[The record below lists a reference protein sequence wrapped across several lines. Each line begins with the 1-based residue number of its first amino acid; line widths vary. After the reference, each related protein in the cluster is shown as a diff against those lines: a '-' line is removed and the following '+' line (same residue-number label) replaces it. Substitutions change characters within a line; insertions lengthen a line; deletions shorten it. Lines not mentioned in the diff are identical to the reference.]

1 MWQPTTEPDEE
12 TEMPL
17 YGGIDLHANNS
28 VIVLLNEQDEVI
40 YQKRLPNALPTILEQ
55 LAPYHTEM
63 QGVVVESTYNWY
75 WLVDGLME
83 ADYRVH
89 LANPAAIQQYNG
101 LKYTDDHSD
110 ARWLAHLLRLAV
122 LPEGYI
128 YPKAER
134 AVRDLLRKRTHV
146 VRQHTA
152 NVLSVQNIM
161 ARNTGVRFSVKR
173 IQELTKQEL
182 TTLLTEETQVLAVT
196 SSLVVLDCLQ
206 HQIKMLEKTVHKRLQ
221 HTPSYEQLLTV
232 QGIGTILAQTITLE
246 TGAISRFPSVGNY
259 ASYCRCVDST
269 KISNGKRK
277 GAGNVKNG
285 NPYLAWAYMEAAQ
298 FALRFQPAAQRFYQ
312 RKLAKSRNNTVLAR
326 KAVAHKLARACYYMM
341 RDLVPFEATKA
352 FG

>member
-1 MWQPTTEPDEE
+1 
-12 TEMPL
+12 MPL

-28 VIVLLNEQDEVI
+28 VVVLLNDQDQVI
-40 YQKRLPNALPTILEQ
+40 YQKRLPNHLPVILEP
-55 LAPYHTEM
+55 LSLYHREIE
-63 QGVVVESTYNWY
+63 GVVVESTYNWY

-83 ADYRVH
+83 AGYHVH
-89 LANPAAIQQYNG
+89 LANPAAMQQYNG
-101 LKYTDDHSD
+101 LKYTDDRSD
-110 ARWLAHLLRLAV
+110 ARWLAHLLRLGV

-134 AVRDLLRKRTHV
+134 AVRDVLRKRAHL

-161 ARNTGVRFSVKR
+161 ARNTGARFSGKR
-173 IQELTKQEL
+173 LQELTKQEL
-182 TTLLTEETQVLAVT
+182 QNSLAEEPQVLAVT
-196 SSLVVLDCLQ
+196 SSLSVLDCLK
-206 HQIKMLEKTVHKRLQ
+206 HQIKTLEQAVHKRVH

-232 QGIGTILAQTITLE
+232 AGIGTILAQTIALE
-246 TGAISRFPSVGNY
+246 TGDIRRFPTVGHY
-259 ASYCRCVDST
+259 ASYCRCVDSH
-269 KISNGKRK
+269 KLSNGKRK
-277 GAGNVKNG
+277 GTGNVKNG

-341 RDLVPFEATKA
+341 RDRVSFEATKA